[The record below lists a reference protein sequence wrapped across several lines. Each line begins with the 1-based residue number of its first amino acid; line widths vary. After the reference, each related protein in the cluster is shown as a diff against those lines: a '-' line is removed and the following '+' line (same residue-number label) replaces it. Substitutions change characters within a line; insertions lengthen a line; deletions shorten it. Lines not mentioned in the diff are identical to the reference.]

1 VELRAF
7 PKAPV
12 ALAVPGADYSRGA
25 GLEHRTADMWV
36 EVRAFRPVA
45 PVVEE
50 LMGSGSADSGSDNL
64 LVGPPAEASAYQSAA
79 LPLPVVGQ
87 ADRTG
92 YSAVG
97 WDSLHAGRWVEVSA
111 FRSAAPLVPVVAGQ
125 ADRSGYSALGDSGFL
140 HAGHWAE
147 VSAFRSAAPLVP
159 VAAGRADHSGYSAV
173 AGSDSLRAVRSAGV
187 WAHRSVALPALEVGR
202 QPAGRMNDS
211 PAAGSDNPVARR
223 YSGRRAGPLDLA
235 ASRPKAGIGFPG
247 EEPLPYDRGA
257 FSWFPLAEL
266 AAAADALRVSR

>member
-50 LMGSGSADSGSDNL
+50 LMGSGSAGSGSDNPL
-64 LVGPPAEASAYQSAA
+64 AGPLAEVQAYQSAA

-97 WDSLHAGRWVEVSA
+97 WDSLHAGRWVEELA
-111 FRSAAPLVPVVAGQ
+111 FRSA
-125 ADRSGYSALGDSGFL
+125 
-140 HAGHWAE
+140 
-147 VSAFRSAAPLVP
+147 
-159 VAAGRADHSGYSAV
+159 
-173 AGSDSLRAVRSAGV
+173 
-187 WAHRSVALPALEVGR
+187 ALPALEVGR
-202 QPAGRMNDS
+202 QPAGQRSDS